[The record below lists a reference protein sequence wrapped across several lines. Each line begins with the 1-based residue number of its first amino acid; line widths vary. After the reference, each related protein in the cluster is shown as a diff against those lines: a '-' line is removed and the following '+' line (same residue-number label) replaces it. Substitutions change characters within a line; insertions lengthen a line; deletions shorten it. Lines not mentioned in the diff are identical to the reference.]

1 VHPSAAQP
9 VVGDLGALE
18 RVRGCAPW
26 RAAIWG
32 LRLEAAGL
40 AVIVVGL
47 LISIGA
53 RDPGLWTV
61 VGGMVLVGAGAVA
74 TIVGMVLVYGRLGSA
89 RPSDDLLRRA
99 LARDVAGLDRHE
111 AGTASSAGLLRAR
124 PPEGS
129 PATGDQEKRP
139 NNR

>member
-1 VHPSAAQP
+1 
-9 VVGDLGALE
+9 
-18 RVRGCAPW
+18 
-26 RAAIWG
+26 
-32 LRLEAAGL
+32 L

-74 TIVGMVLVYGRLGSA
+74 TIVGMVLVYGRFGNS

-99 LARDVAGLDRHE
+99 LARDVAGLDRHLP
-111 AGTASSAGLLRAR
+111 GTASSTGLPRAR
-124 PPEGS
+124 PPDGS